1 MFLVDAEAE
10 LRIKIVLQ
18 NEFLVKLAGEAHE
31 QVFFCDECRNSSLR
45 RIREYSYTRQS
56 TNCIICLHR
65 LVERENTRLGRLFK
79 CILLQIV
86 HGMAYKITCL

>member
-56 TNCIICLHR
+56 
-65 LVERENTRLGRLFK
+65 
-79 CILLQIV
+79 IV
-86 HGMAYKITCL
+86 KFVYTD